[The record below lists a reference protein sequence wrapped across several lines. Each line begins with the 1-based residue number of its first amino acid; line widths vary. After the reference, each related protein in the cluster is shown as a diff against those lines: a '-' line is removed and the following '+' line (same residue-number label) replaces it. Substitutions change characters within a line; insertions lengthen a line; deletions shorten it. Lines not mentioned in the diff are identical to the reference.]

1 MLEYLGFGGSIIVL
15 LLFLAAALVIDLKT
29 HRIPNPLSFGLILTG
44 LLLGGLQDAGLFQNA
59 VGAQGF
65 LQALGGLG
73 IAFGIFLPFYLF
85 RGMGA
90 GDVKLMAGIGTF
102 MGPFDTLLAV
112 GASLVA
118 GALMGFVI
126 LVAKGGLAD
135 AWRRWFMLLRYLTY
149 QPPEQGEAAA
159 IKFPYAIAIA
169 TGTGIALWSTAYFQ
183 QLGFF
188 TRGLMQQW
196 TG

>member
-1 MLEYLGFGGSIIVL
+1 MLQYLGFGGSIVIL
-15 LLFLAAALVIDLKT
+15 LLFLTAALVIDLKS
-29 HRIPNPLSFGLILTG
+29 HRIPNALSLGLVATG
-44 LLLGGLQDAGLFQNA
+44 LLLGVLQDIGLFSNA
-59 VGAQGF
+59 VGAQSF
-65 LQALGGLG
+65 LQALAGCGV
-73 IAFGIFLPFYLF
+73 AFGIFLPFYAF

-102 MGPFDTLLAV
+102 MGPYDTLLAV

-118 GALMGFVI
+118 GAVLGFII
-126 LVAKGGLAD
+126 LVVKGGLAD
-135 AWRRWFMLLRYLTY
+135 AWRRWFMLLRYFTY
-149 QPPEQGEAAA
+149 QPPKDGEAAA
-159 IKFPYAIAIA
+159 SRFPYAIAIA
-169 TGTGIALWSTAYFQ
+169 TGTGFALWFTAYFQ